1 MKKNIIFF
9 VIRALVSISLIGFI
23 LLNLGKENLQSFPG
37 YLQNASYPFLFISI
51 LFFAVAVTITT
62 IRWKRLLE
70 VQDVKLGFIEAFQ
83 LTFIGFFFS
92 NFLPGTL
99 GGDTVKLYYIAKHTR
114 KNAGSLASILIDR
127 VIGMS
132 ALIFIAIPVVLLNFR
147 YPVVKNLSPLVFGL
161 FALFLIASFLFF
173 NLKNAVIL
181 KKLFKI
187 QLFGIGDKIANFK
200 NALVLYRKNKKTLV
214 FALSVSI
221 VIQVIIVFVCYFL
234 SKFLNLNIPI
244 LYFFLFIPIIQL
256 IVAIPVTVSGIG
268 TREVAFVFFFTT
280 TAGIV
285 PQMDAFAL
293 SLVFYLV
300 TVALSLIGGIVYL
313 FKGGELKR

>member
-9 VIRALVSISLIGFI
+9 VIRALVSVALIGFI

-70 VQDVKLGFIEAFQ
+70 VQDVKLSFIEAFQ

-99 GGDTVKLYYIAKHTR
+99 GGDAVKLYYIAKHTR

-161 FALFLIASFLFF
+161 FAFFLIASFLFF
-173 NLKNAVIL
+173 NLKNTFL
-181 KKLFKI
+181 LTKLFKI
-187 QLFGIGDKIANFK
+187 RLFGIGDKIANFK
-200 NALVLYRKNKKTLV
+200 KALVLYRKSKTILA
-214 FALSVSI
+214 FALSVS
-221 VIQVIIVFVCYFL
+221 VIIQLLVIFVCYFL

-244 LYFFLFIPIIQL
+244 VYLFLFIPIIQL

-268 TREVAFVFFFTT
+268 TREVAFVFFFAT
-280 TAGIV
+280 TAGII
-285 PQMDAFAL
+285 PKMDAFAL
-293 SLVFYLV
+293 SIVFYLV
-300 TVALSLIGGIVYL
+300 MVATSLIGGVVYL
-313 FKGGELKR
+313 FKGGELKK